1 MVKRTVTRRRSRT
14 TLHPHCRF
22 ERAIMNSQLA
32 PLSPGTLTERHYEML
47 VQAVVDYAIFMLD
60 PAGYVV
66 SWNAGAARIK
76 GYDSAEAIGQHLSM
90 FYTDEDRRE
99 GKPAYLL
106 DRALR
111 EGRAQDE
118 GWRVRK
124 DGTRFWA
131 LVVIDAIRNEQGDI
145 IGLAKITRD
154 ITDRREAEGRYDALR
169 AQLFQAQKL
178 EALGQLSGGMA
189 HDFNNLLTIILSAAK
204 LASRTTDPARLAS
217 LLENIQT
224 AGERGAQMTRNLLT
238 FARCEPKLSC
248 QVNLNELL
256 DVAASFISQALP
268 KHMSLQ
274 MQVADDL
281 HPVQLDPSELEMAL
295 LNLILNARDAMS
307 GSGVVRLEASNQRL
321 TGEVGGLQGEFVLI
335 TVADQGCGIDPAI
348 RARLFEPFFTTKEL
362 GKGTGLG
369 LSQVY
374 GFARQAGGDVQIES
388 AEGQGTVMQLYLPA
402 CSVQAADTHE

>member
-1 MVKRTVTRRRSRT
+1 M
-14 TLHPHCRF
+14 H
-22 ERAIMNSQLA
+22 SQFA
-32 PLSPGTLTERHYEML
+32 PLSPGNLTERHYEML

-60 PAGYVV
+60 PAGFVV
-66 SWNAGAARIK
+66 SWNAGAARTK
-76 GYDSAEAIGQHLSM
+76 GYAAAEAIGQHLSI
-90 FYTDEDRRE
+90 FYTEEDRCA
-99 GKPAYLL
+99 GKPGYLL
-106 DRALR
+106 DRARR

-178 EALGQLSGGMA
+178 EALGQLTGGMA

-204 LASRTTDPARLAS
+204 LASRTDDPERLAS
-217 LLENIQT
+217 LLDNIQT

-238 FARCEPKLSC
+238 FARCEPKPSRL
-248 QVNLNELL
+248 VDLNQLL
-256 DVAASFISQALP
+256 DAASTFISQALP
-268 KHMSLQ
+268 KTMTLE
-274 MQVADDL
+274 MQVDEAL
-281 HPVQLDPSELEMAL
+281 HAVQLDPSELEMAL

-321 TGEVGGLQGEFVLI
+321 AGDVEGLQGEFVLI
-335 TVADQGCGIDPAI
+335 AVADQGCGIDPAI
-348 RARLFEPFFTTKEL
+348 RPRLFEPFFTTKDI

-374 GFARQAGGDVQIES
+374 GFARQAGGSVQIES
-388 AEGQGTVMQLYLPA
+388 TAGQGTTMQLYLPA
-402 CSVQAADTHE
+402 GSAQAADAGE

>member
-1 MVKRTVTRRRSRT
+1 
-14 TLHPHCRF
+14 
-22 ERAIMNSQLA
+22 MNSQFA

-60 PAGYVV
+60 PAGIVV

-76 GYDSAEAIGQHLSM
+76 GHEASEAIGQHLSL
-90 FYTDEDRRE
+90 FYTDEDRQA
-99 GKPAYLL
+99 GKPDYLL
-106 DRALR
+106 EQARR

-131 LVVIDAIRNEQGDI
+131 LVVIDAIRNEQGEV

-154 ITDRREAEGRYDALR
+154 ITDRREADGRYDALR

-204 LASRTTDPARLAS
+204 LASRTDDPERLAS
-217 LLENIQT
+217 LLDNIQT

-238 FARCEPKLSC
+238 FARCEPKATRR
-248 QVNLNELL
+248 VDLNELL
-256 DVAASFISQALP
+256 DAAATFIGQALP
-268 KHMSLQ
+268 RTMTLR
-274 MQVADDL
+274 MQVDEEL
-281 HPVQLDPSELEMAL
+281 YSVQLDPSELEMAL
-295 LNLILNARDAMS
+295 LNLVLNARDAM
-307 GSGVVRLEASNQRL
+307 GGV
-321 TGEVGGLQGEFVLI
+321 GEVQLQARNRQLAGEEGLRGAFVEV

-348 RARLFEPFFTTKEL
+348 RPRLFEPFFTTKDI

-374 GFARQAGGDVQIES
+374 GFARQANGAVQIDS
-388 AEGQGTVMQLYLPA
+388 AAGRGTLISLYLPA
-402 CSVQAADTHE
+402 VVSGVADASA

>member
-1 MVKRTVTRRRSRT
+1 
-14 TLHPHCRF
+14 
-22 ERAIMNSQLA
+22 MNSQFA

-60 PAGYVV
+60 PAGFVV

-76 GYDSAEAIGQHLSM
+76 GYDAAEAIGQHLSV
-90 FYTDEDRRE
+90 FYTDEDRCA

-106 DRALR
+106 ERALR

-131 LVVIDAIRNEQGDI
+131 LVVIDAIRNEQGEV

-189 HDFNNLLTIILSAAK
+189 HDFNNLLTIILGAAK
-204 LASRTTDPARLAS
+204 LASRTDDPERLAS
-217 LLENIQT
+217 LLDNIQT

-238 FARCEPKLSC
+238 FARSEPKHSR
-248 QVNLNELL
+248 QVDLNELL
-256 DVAASFISQALP
+256 DSAATFFSQALP
-268 KHMSLQ
+268 RTMTLQ
-274 MQVADDL
+274 MQVDDAL
-281 HPVQLDPSELEMAL
+281 HTVELDPSELEMAL
-295 LNLILNARDAMS
+295 LNLVLNARDAM
-307 GSGVVRLEASNQRL
+307 GGVGTVRLQAHNRQL
-321 TGEVGGLQGEFVLI
+321 TGEVDGLHGAFVVI
-335 TVADQGCGIDPAI
+335 AVADQGCGIDPAI
-348 RARLFEPFFTTKEL
+348 RPRLFEPFFTTKDV

-369 LSQVY
+369 LCQVY
-374 GFARQAGGDVQIES
+374 GFARQAGGGVQVES
-388 AEGQGTVMQLYLPA
+388 VSGQGTIMELYLPA
-402 CSVQAADTHE
+402 SSAQAADAPA

>member
-1 MVKRTVTRRRSRT
+1 
-14 TLHPHCRF
+14 
-22 ERAIMNSQLA
+22 MNSQFA
-32 PLSPGTLTERHYEML
+32 PLSPGNLTERHYEML
-47 VQAVVDYAIFMLD
+47 VQAVIDYAILMLD
-60 PAGYVV
+60 PAGHVV

-76 GYDSAEAIGQHLSM
+76 GYDAGEAIGQHLSI

-99 GKPAYLL
+99 GKPDLLL

-111 EGRAQDE
+111 AGRAQDE

-154 ITDRREAEGRYDALR
+154 ITDRREAEDRYDALR

-178 EALGQLSGGMA
+178 EALGQLTGGMA

-204 LASRTTDPARLAS
+204 LASRTDDPERLAS
-217 LLENIQT
+217 LLDNIQT

-238 FARCEPKLSC
+238 FARCEPKSSRL
-248 QVNLNELL
+248 VDLNQLL
-256 DVAASFISQALP
+256 DAASTFISQALP
-268 KHMSLQ
+268 KTMTLQ
-274 MQVADDL
+274 MQVDDGL

-307 GSGVVRLEASNQRL
+307 GSGVVHLEARNQRL
-321 TGEVGGLQGEFVLI
+321 AADGGGLHGDFVVI
-335 TVADQGCGIDPAI
+335 AVADQGCGIDPAI
-348 RARLFEPFFTTKEL
+348 RARLFEPFFTTKEI

-374 GFARQAGGDVQIES
+374 GFARQAGGDVRIES
-388 AEGQGTVMQLYLPA
+388 AAGQGTTMQLYLPA
-402 CSVQAADTHE
+402 CAVQAADARE

>member
-1 MVKRTVTRRRSRT
+1 
-14 TLHPHCRF
+14 
-22 ERAIMNSQLA
+22 MNSQLA
-32 PLSPGTLTERHYEML
+32 PLSASTLTERHYEML

-60 PAGYVV
+60 THGRIV

-76 GYDSAEAIGQHLSM
+76 GYDAAEAVGQHLSL
-90 FYTDEDRRE
+90 FYTEEDRQA
-99 GKPAYLL
+99 GKPRLL
-106 DRALR
+106 MERALQD
-111 EGRAQDE
+111 GRSQDE

-131 LVVIDAIRNEQGDI
+131 LVAIDAIRDERGEI

-154 ITDRREAEGRYDALR
+154 ITERHEADLRYDGLR

-204 LASRTTDPARLAS
+204 LASRAASPERLAS
-217 LLENIQT
+217 LLASIQD

-238 FARCEPKLSC
+238 FARCEQMPSRL
-248 QVNLNELL
+248 VDLDELL
-256 DVAASFISQALP
+256 DTAHTFVSQALP
-268 KHMSLQ
+268 KTMSLE
-274 MQVADDL
+274 MQFAPGL
-281 HPVQLDPSELEMAL
+281 HQVELDPSQLEMAL

-307 GSGVVRLEASNQRL
+307 ATGVIRLQAQNRVLSGELDDLHGA
-321 TGEVGGLQGEFVLI
+321 FVSI
-335 TVADQGCGIDPAI
+335 SVIDEGVGIDPAI
-348 RARLFEPFFTTKEL
+348 RSRLFEPFFTTKDV

-374 GFARQAGGDVQIES
+374 GFARQAGGGVHVES
-388 AEGQGTVMQLYLPA
+388 TLGQGARVTLYLPA
-402 CSVQAADTHE
+402 AIEQATDERA

>member
-1 MVKRTVTRRRSRT
+1 
-14 TLHPHCRF
+14 
-22 ERAIMNSQLA
+22 MNSQFA

-60 PAGYVV
+60 PAGIVV

-76 GYDSAEAIGQHLSM
+76 GYDASEAIGQHLSL
-90 FYTDEDRRE
+90 FYTDQDRQA
-99 GKPAYLL
+99 GKPDYLL
-106 DRALR
+106 EQARR

-131 LVVIDAIRNEQGDI
+131 LVVIDAIRNEQGEV

-154 ITDRREAEGRYDALR
+154 ISDRREADGRYDALR

-189 HDFNNLLTIILSAAK
+189 HDFNNLLTIILSAAR
-204 LASRTTDPARLAS
+204 LASRTDDPERLAS
-217 LLENIQT
+217 LLDSIQT

-238 FARCEPKLSC
+238 FARCEPKATR
-248 QVNLNELL
+248 QVDLNELL
-256 DVAASFISQALP
+256 DAAVTFIGQALP
-268 KHMSLQ
+268 RTMTLR
-274 MQVADDL
+274 MQVDEGL
-281 HPVQLDPSELEMAL
+281 YSVQLDPSELEMAL
-295 LNLILNARDAMS
+295 LNLVLNARDAM
-307 GSGVVRLEASNQRL
+307 GGV
-321 TGEVGGLQGEFVLI
+321 GEVQLQARNRQLAGEEGLHGAFVEVA
-335 TVADQGCGIDPAI
+335 VADQGCGIDPAI
-348 RARLFEPFFTTKEL
+348 RTRLFEPFFTTKDI

-374 GFARQAGGDVQIES
+374 GFARQANGAVQIDS
-388 AEGQGTVMQLYLPA
+388 AAGRGTLISLYLPA
-402 CSVQAADTHE
+402 VVSGVADAPA

>member
-1 MVKRTVTRRRSRT
+1 
-14 TLHPHCRF
+14 
-22 ERAIMNSQLA
+22 MNSQFA

-60 PAGYVV
+60 PAGIVV

-76 GYDSAEAIGQHLSM
+76 GYDASEAIGQHLSL
-90 FYTDEDRRE
+90 FYTDQDRQA
-99 GKPAYLL
+99 GKPDYLL
-106 DRALR
+106 EQARR

-131 LVVIDAIRNEQGDI
+131 LVVIDAIRNEQGEV

-154 ITDRREAEGRYDALR
+154 ISDRREADGRYDALR

-189 HDFNNLLTIILSAAK
+189 HDFNNLLTIILSAAR
-204 LASRTTDPARLAS
+204 LASRTDDPERLAS
-217 LLENIQT
+217 LLDSIQT

-238 FARCEPKLSC
+238 FARCEPKATR
-248 QVNLNELL
+248 QVDLNELL
-256 DVAASFISQALP
+256 DAAVTFIGQALP
-268 KHMSLQ
+268 RTMTLR
-274 MQVADDL
+274 MQVDEGL
-281 HPVQLDPSELEMAL
+281 YSVQLDPSELEMAL
-295 LNLILNARDAMS
+295 LNLVLNARDAM
-307 GSGVVRLEASNQRL
+307 GGV
-321 TGEVGGLQGEFVLI
+321 GEVQLQARNRQLAGEEGLHGAFVEVA
-335 TVADQGCGIDPAI
+335 VADQGCGIDPAI
-348 RARLFEPFFTTKEL
+348 RPRLFEPFFTTKDI

-374 GFARQAGGDVQIES
+374 GFARQANGAVQIDS
-388 AEGQGTVMQLYLPA
+388 AAGRGTLISLYLPA
-402 CSVQAADTHE
+402 VVSGLADAPA

>member
-1 MVKRTVTRRRSRT
+1 
-14 TLHPHCRF
+14 
-22 ERAIMNSQLA
+22 MNSQFA

-60 PAGYVV
+60 PAGVVV

-76 GYDSAEAIGQHLSM
+76 GYAAGEVIGQHLSI
-90 FYTDEDRRE
+90 FYTDEDRRA
-99 GKPAYLL
+99 GKPGYLL

-131 LVVIDAIRNEQGDI
+131 LVVIDAIRNEQGEL

-204 LASRTTDPARLAS
+204 LASRTDDPQRLAS
-217 LLENIQT
+217 LLDNIQT

-238 FARCEPKLSC
+238 FARCEPKPSRL
-248 QVNLNELL
+248 VDLNQLL
-256 DVAASFISQALP
+256 DAASTFISQALP
-268 KHMSLQ
+268 KSMTLQ
-274 MQVADDL
+274 MQIDDGL
-281 HPVQLDPSELEMAL
+281 HPVQLDPSELDMAL
-295 LNLILNARDAMS
+295 LNLILNARDAM
-307 GSGVVRLEASNQRL
+307 GGVGTVQLQAGNRQLA
-321 TGEVGGLQGEFVLI
+321 GEVDGLHGAFVAI
-335 TVADQGCGIDPAI
+335 AVADQGCGIDPAI
-348 RARLFEPFFTTKEL
+348 RPRLFEPFFTTKDT

-369 LSQVY
+369 LCQVY
-374 GFARQAGGDVQIES
+374 GFARQAGGAVQVES
-388 AEGQGTVMQLYLPA
+388 VNGHGTTMILYLPA
-402 CSVQAADTHE
+402 SSGQSADAQA

>member
-1 MVKRTVTRRRSRT
+1 
-14 TLHPHCRF
+14 
-22 ERAIMNSQLA
+22 MNSQFA

-60 PAGYVV
+60 PAGFVV

-76 GYDSAEAIGQHLSM
+76 GYDAAEAIGQHLSV
-90 FYTDEDRRE
+90 FYTDEDRCA

-106 DRALR
+106 ERALR

-131 LVVIDAIRNEQGDI
+131 LVVIDAIRNEQGEV

-154 ITDRREAEGRYDALR
+154 ITDRREADGRYDALR

-189 HDFNNLLTIILSAAK
+189 HDFNNLLTIILSAAR
-204 LASRTTDPARLAS
+204 LASRTDDPERLAS
-217 LLENIQT
+217 LLDSIQT

-238 FARCEPKLSC
+238 FARCEPKATR
-248 QVNLNELL
+248 QVDLNELL
-256 DVAASFISQALP
+256 DAAVTFIGQALP
-268 KHMSLQ
+268 RTMTLR
-274 MQVADDL
+274 MQVDEGL
-281 HPVQLDPSELEMAL
+281 YSVQLDPSELEMAL
-295 LNLILNARDAMS
+295 LNLVLNARDAM
-307 GSGVVRLEASNQRL
+307 GGV
-321 TGEVGGLQGEFVLI
+321 GEVQLQARNRQLAGEEGLHGVFVE
-335 TVADQGCGIDPAI
+335 VAVVDQGCGIDPAI
-348 RARLFEPFFTTKEL
+348 RPRLFEPFFTTKDI

-374 GFARQAGGDVQIES
+374 GFARQANGAVQIDS
-388 AEGQGTVMQLYLPA
+388 AAGRGTLISLYLPA
-402 CSVQAADTHE
+402 IVSGVADAPA

>member
-1 MVKRTVTRRRSRT
+1 M
-14 TLHPHCRF
+14 H
-22 ERAIMNSQLA
+22 SQFA

-60 PAGYVV
+60 PTGIVV

-76 GYDSAEAIGQHLSM
+76 GYDASEAIGQHLSL
-90 FYTDEDRRE
+90 FYTDEDRQA
-99 GKPAYLL
+99 GKPDYLL
-106 DRALR
+106 EQARR

-131 LVVIDAIRNEQGDI
+131 LVVIDAIRNEQGEV

-154 ITDRREAEGRYDALR
+154 ITDRREADGRYDALR

-189 HDFNNLLTIILSAAK
+189 HDFNNLLTIILSAAR
-204 LASRTTDPARLAS
+204 LASRTDDPERLAS
-217 LLENIQT
+217 LLDSIQT

-238 FARCEPKLSC
+238 FARCEPKATR
-248 QVNLNELL
+248 QVDLNELL
-256 DVAASFISQALP
+256 DAAVTFIGQALP
-268 KHMSLQ
+268 RTMTLR
-274 MQVADDL
+274 MQVDEGL
-281 HPVQLDPSELEMAL
+281 YSVQLDPSELEMAL
-295 LNLILNARDAMS
+295 LNLVLNARDAM
-307 GSGVVRLEASNQRL
+307 GGV
-321 TGEVGGLQGEFVLI
+321 GEVQLQARNRQLAGEGLHGAFVEVA
-335 TVADQGCGIDPAI
+335 VADQGCGIDPAI
-348 RARLFEPFFTTKEL
+348 RPRLFEPFFTTKDI

-374 GFARQAGGDVQIES
+374 GFARQANGAVQIDS
-388 AEGQGTVMQLYLPA
+388 AAGRGTLISLYLPA
-402 CSVQAADTHE
+402 VVSGVEDAPV

>member
-1 MVKRTVTRRRSRT
+1 M
-14 TLHPHCRF
+14 H
-22 ERAIMNSQLA
+22 SQFA

-60 PAGYVV
+60 PAGIVV

-76 GYDSAEAIGQHLSM
+76 GYDASEAIGQHLSL
-90 FYTDEDRRE
+90 FYTDEDRQA
-99 GKPAYLL
+99 GKPDYLL
-106 DRALR
+106 EQARR

-131 LVVIDAIRNEQGDI
+131 LVVIDAIRNEQGEV

-154 ITDRREAEGRYDALR
+154 ITDRREADGRYDALR

-204 LASRTTDPARLAS
+204 LASRTDDPERLAS
-217 LLENIQT
+217 LLDNIQT

-238 FARCEPKLSC
+238 FARCEPKATR
-248 QVNLNELL
+248 QVDLNELL
-256 DVAASFISQALP
+256 DAAVTFIGQALP
-268 KHMSLQ
+268 RTMTLR
-274 MQVADDL
+274 MQVDEGL
-281 HPVQLDPSELEMAL
+281 YSVQLDPSELEMAL
-295 LNLILNARDAMS
+295 LNLVLNARDAM
-307 GSGVVRLEASNQRL
+307 GGV
-321 TGEVGGLQGEFVLI
+321 GEVQLQARNRQLAGEGLHGAFVEVA
-335 TVADQGCGIDPAI
+335 VADQGCGIDPAI
-348 RARLFEPFFTTKEL
+348 RPRLFEPFFTTKDI

-374 GFARQAGGDVQIES
+374 GFARQANGAVQIDS
-388 AEGQGTVMQLYLPA
+388 AAGRGTLISLYLPA
-402 CSVQAADTHE
+402 VVSGVEDAPV

>member
-1 MVKRTVTRRRSRT
+1 
-14 TLHPHCRF
+14 
-22 ERAIMNSQLA
+22 MNSQLA
-32 PLSPGTLTERHYEML
+32 PLSPSTLTERHYEML

-60 PAGYVV
+60 LDGRIV

-76 GYDSAEAIGQHLSM
+76 GYDAAEAIGQHLSI
-90 FYTDEDRRE
+90 FYTDDDLLD
-99 GKPAYLL
+99 GKPWQLIEH
-106 DRALR
+106 ALVQ
-111 EGRAQDE
+111 GRSQDE

-131 LVVIDAIRNEQGDI
+131 LVAIDAIRNEQGEV

-154 ITDRREAEGRYDALR
+154 ITDRHEADLRYDGLR

-204 LASRTTDPARLAS
+204 LASRAASQERLAS
-217 LLENIQT
+217 LLASIQD

-238 FARCEPKLSC
+238 FARCEQMPSRL
-248 QVNLNELL
+248 VDLDELL
-256 DVAASFISQALP
+256 DTAHTFVSQALP
-268 KHMSLQ
+268 KTMSLE
-274 MQVADDL
+274 MQLAPGL
-281 HPVQLDPSELEMAL
+281 HRVELDPSQLEMAL

-307 GSGVVRLEASNQRL
+307 ATGLVILHAENLVLSGELDDL
-321 TGEVGGLQGEFVLI
+321 HGEFVSI
-335 TVADQGCGIDPAI
+335 SVIDQGVGIDPAI
-348 RARLFEPFFTTKEL
+348 LSRLFEPFFTTKDV

-374 GFARQAGGDVQIES
+374 GFARQAGGGVNVES
-388 AEGQGTVMQLYLPA
+388 ALGQGTKVTLYLPA
-402 CSVQAADTHE
+402 SSGDAADDRA

>member
-1 MVKRTVTRRRSRT
+1 
-14 TLHPHCRF
+14 
-22 ERAIMNSQLA
+22 MNSQFA

-60 PAGYVV
+60 PAGIVV

-76 GYDSAEAIGQHLSM
+76 GYEASEAIGQHLSL
-90 FYTDEDRRE
+90 FYTDEDRQA
-99 GKPAYLL
+99 GKPDYLL
-106 DRALR
+106 EQARR

-131 LVVIDAIRNEQGDI
+131 LVVIDAIRNEQGEV

-154 ITDRREAEGRYDALR
+154 ITDRREADGRYDALR

-204 LASRTTDPARLAS
+204 LASRTDDPERLAS
-217 LLENIQT
+217 LLDNIQT

-238 FARCEPKLSC
+238 FARCEPKATR
-248 QVNLNELL
+248 QVDLNELL
-256 DVAASFISQALP
+256 DAAATFIGQALP
-268 KHMSLQ
+268 RTMTLR
-274 MQVADDL
+274 MQVDEGL
-281 HPVQLDPSELEMAL
+281 HHVQLDPSELEMAL
-295 LNLILNARDAMS
+295 LNLVLNARDAM
-307 GSGVVRLEASNQRL
+307 GGV
-321 TGEVGGLQGEFVLI
+321 GEVQLQARNRQLAGEEGLHGVFVE
-335 TVADQGCGIDPAI
+335 VAVVDQGCGIDPSI
-348 RARLFEPFFTTKEL
+348 RPRLFEPFFTTKDI

-369 LSQVY
+369 LCQVY
-374 GFARQAGGDVQIES
+374 GFARQANGGVQIDS
-388 AEGQGTVMQLYLPA
+388 AAGRGTLISLYLPA
-402 CSVQAADTHE
+402 IVSGVADAPA